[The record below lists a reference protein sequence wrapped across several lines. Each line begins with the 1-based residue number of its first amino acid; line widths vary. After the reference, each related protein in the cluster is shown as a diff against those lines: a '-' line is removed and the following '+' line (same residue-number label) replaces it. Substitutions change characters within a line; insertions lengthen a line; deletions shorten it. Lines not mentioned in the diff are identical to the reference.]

1 MFWGHGMYRKP
12 DRNQLSLDK
21 FFLPFGGRLSA
32 DNRWAKI
39 AELLPW
45 DMIEDVY
52 AESFKNEKTDG
63 RQPMSSRIAFG
74 AIFIKEHE
82 NLTDES
88 TVLHIAENPYMQYF
102 LGLQAFRAEPL
113 FDPSMMTHFR
123 KRFPSDIIEKINEE
137 LYRRM
142 NPPKPPEKGSN
153 DGTLIL
159 DATVAPA
166 DIRYPTDLGLLNE
179 CRENTEKTIDEI
191 WAHTNREGHKT
202 AYNRKK
208 ARKQYLQIIKKR
220 RHKAGEIKAGI
231 KEQLGYVKKNLETL
245 ERLANELTKPLGRK
259 RLERLAT
266 IREVVKQQEEMLA
279 EEKHAVENRIVSL
292 RQPHVR
298 PIVRGKA
305 GRPVEFGQKLEFS
318 VVNGFTF
325 TDRQSWDNFNEG
337 VTLMQSAE
345 KYKERHGVYPEAIL
359 ADKVFRNKAN
369 ADFCKRNGIRFSG
382 QRLGRPKKDG
392 DDGDSEQAR
401 ADSGKRN
408 IVESRNGI
416 AKRRY
421 GLNLIMTRLEC
432 TSATEAALNVLIM
445 NVAHV
450 IRALLRL
457 FFEFRFWRFFRRGEL
472 IWTT

>member
-1 MFWGHGMYRKP
+1 MYRKP

-21 FFLPFGGRLSA
+21 FFLPFGGHLSS
-32 DNRWAKI
+32 DNRWAKM
-39 AELLPW
+39 ADLLPW

-63 RQPMSSRIAFG
+63 RRPIPSRIAFG
-74 AIFIKEHE
+74 AIYIKEQE

-102 LGLQAFRAEPL
+102 LGLREFRAEPL
-113 FDPSMMTHFR
+113 FDPSLMTHFR
-123 KRFPSDIIEKINEE
+123 KRFPLDMIEKINEE

-142 NPPKPPEKGSN
+142 NPPKPPEGKGN

-159 DATVAPA
+159 DATAAPA
-166 DIRYPTDLGLLNE
+166 DIRYPTDLGILNE
-179 CRENTEKTIDEI
+179 CRENTEKMIDEI
-191 WAHTNREGHKT
+191 WAHTSREGHKT

-208 ARKQYLQIIKKR
+208 ARKQYLEIIKKR

-231 KEQLGYVKKNLETL
+231 KEQLSYVKKNLDTL
-245 ERLANELTKPLGRK
+245 NRLMTESTKPLRRK

-325 TDRQSWDNFNEG
+325 TDKQSWDNFNEG
-337 VTLMQSAE
+337 VTLIQSAE
-345 KYKERHGVYPEAIL
+345 KYKARHGVYPEAIL
-359 ADKVFRNKAN
+359 ADKAFRNRVN
-369 ADFCKRNGIRFSG
+369 TDFCKRNGIRLSG
-382 QRLGRPKKDG
+382 QRLGRPGKG
-392 DDGDSEQAR
+392 EEDGDSDRAR
-401 ADSGKRN
+401 ADGRGRN
-408 IVESRNGI
+408 VVESRNGI

-432 TSATEAALNVLIM
+432 TSATEAALNVLAM

-450 IRALLRL
+450 IRVLLR
-457 FFEFRFWRFFRRGEL
+457 FFSMLRFWSFFRCGKL
-472 IWTT
+472 FGAT

>member
-1 MFWGHGMYRKP
+1 MYRKP
-12 DRNQLSLDK
+12 DRNQLSLDE
-21 FFLPFGGRLSA
+21 FFLPFGGHLSA
-32 DNRWAKI
+32 DNRWVETAG
-39 AELLPW
+39 LLPW
-45 DMIEDVY
+45 DMIEDIY
-52 AESFKNEKTDG
+52 AESFKNEKRDG
-63 RQPMSSRIAFG
+63 RQPIPSRIAFG
-74 AIFIKEHE
+74 AIYIKEQE

-88 TVLHIAENPYMQYF
+88 TVVHIAENPYMQYF
-102 LGLQAFRAEPL
+102 LGLKGFRAEAL
-113 FDPSMMTHFR
+113 FDPSMMTYFR
-123 KRFPSDIIEKINEE
+123 KRFPADMIEKVNEE

-142 NPPKPPEKGSN
+142 NPPKPPEGKDN

-179 CRENTEKTIDEI
+179 CRKNTEKTIDEI
-191 WAHTNREGHKT
+191 WANTSREGHKT

-208 ARKQYLQIIKKR
+208 ARKQYLEIIKKR

-231 KEQLGYVKKNLETL
+231 EEQLAYVKKNLETL
-245 ERLANELTKPLGRK
+245 ERLMAESTKSLRRK
-259 RLERLAT
+259 RLERLST

-279 EEKHAVENRIVSL
+279 KGTRVAENRIVSL

-337 VTLMQSAE
+337 VTLTASAE

-359 ADKVFRNKAN
+359 ADKAFRNRAN
-369 ADFCKRNGIRFSG
+369 VDFCKLNGIRLSG
-382 QRLGRPKKDG
+382 PKLGRPKKG
-392 DDGDSEQAR
+392 EEDGDSEQAR
-401 ADSGKRN
+401 ADACKRN

-421 GLNLIMTRLEC
+421 GLDLIMTRLEC
-432 TSATEAALNVLIM
+432 TSATEAALNVFVM

-450 IRALLRL
+450 LRALLRL
-457 FFEFRFWRFFRRGEL
+457 FSGSPFWSFFRCGEL
-472 IWTT
+472 IRAA